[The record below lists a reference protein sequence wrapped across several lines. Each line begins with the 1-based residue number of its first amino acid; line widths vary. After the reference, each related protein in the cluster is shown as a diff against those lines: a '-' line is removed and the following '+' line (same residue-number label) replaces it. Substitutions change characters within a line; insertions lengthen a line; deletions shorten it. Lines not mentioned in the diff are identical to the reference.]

1 MKKVMMVLLLSTV
14 VLGLTACGVMAEN
27 QDSQS
32 LTTTLAEQGVREI
45 SSGNADTN
53 SDQNANLSIH
63 TQNPASNEMLAGT
76 VQAINGMNLTVDTS
90 SVFVAHETGR
100 HITSGEPQEKQEK
113 IIRVTEQTVIEVQ
126 TISNGQITGSRVG
139 ALDDLSLQDV
149 VTAEGEW
156 QSDEFIATKLI
167 IVYF

>member
-14 VLGLTACGVMAEN
+14 VLGLTACGVVAEN
-27 QDSQS
+27 QDSQ
-32 LTTTLAEQGVREI
+32 TQTTLAEQGVREI

-53 SDQNANLSIH
+53 NLSIH

-76 VQAINGMNLTVDTS
+76 VQAINGMKLTVDTS

-126 TISNGQITGSRVG
+126 TISNGQITGSRIG

-167 IVYF
+167 IVNF